1 MRFIPPQYGSRNRER
16 KLVHGLI
23 KPTSVHVLFAWKTT
37 TILQFTA
44 RERRSVL
51 RTLFPAVG
59 SSEEEAVWRE

>member
-16 KLVHGLI
+16 KLVYGLI
-23 KPTSVHVLFAWKTT
+23 KPTSVHVLFALKTMR
-37 TILQFTA
+37 IPQFTA
-44 RERRSVL
+44 PERRSVL